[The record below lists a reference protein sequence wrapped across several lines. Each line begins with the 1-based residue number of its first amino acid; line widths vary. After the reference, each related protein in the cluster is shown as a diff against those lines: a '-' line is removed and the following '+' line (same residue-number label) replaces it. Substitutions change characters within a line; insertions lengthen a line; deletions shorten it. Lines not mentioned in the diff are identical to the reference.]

1 MLVFGNDKKN
11 VTISY
16 DETIKKWSDDKAH
29 SITVEQINGFFID
42 GKQVASRA
50 YITSDYGTLSM
61 RNFAANITALNE
73 LVKGNFIAKPKRE
86 KSEKTKAT
94 TTTTT
99 AQAMPITIDELAKVT
114 AVDLPTE
121 CVQAVN
127 LYTLRTHG
135 DTMRT
140 AISVKIDELT
150 AKLAELEGN
159 LENAK
164 KVTPEDAE
172 RKYAQAV
179 AVYKAQ
185 CEKRDAQKAAHKQFL
200 QATKT
205 AVELLGVDYAR
216 AVELFKEKNPDTY
229 ALASAYAQILKN
241 EGK

>member
-16 DETIKKWSDDKAH
+16 DEQTKKWSDDKAH
-29 SITVEQINGFFID
+29 AITVEQVNGFFID
-42 GKQVASRA
+42 GKQVANRA
-50 YITSDYGTLSM
+50 YVTSDYGTLSM
-61 RNFAANITALNE
+61 RNFAENITALNE
-73 LVKGNFIAKPKRE
+73 LVNGNFIAKPKRE

-94 TTTTT
+94 TTTT
-99 AQAMPITIDELAKVT
+99 AQAMPTTIDELAKVT

-135 DTMRT
+135 GTMRT
-140 AISVKIDELT
+140 AITAKIDELN
-150 AKLAELEGN
+150 AKLAELNGN
-159 LENAK
+159 LENARK
-164 KVTPEDAE
+164 ITDEDAE
-172 RKYAQAV
+172 KQYAQAV
-179 AVYKAQ
+179 AIYKAQ
-185 CEKRDAQKAAHKQFL
+185 CEKREAQKAAHKQFL

-205 AVELLGVDYAR
+205 AVELLGVDYEK

-229 ALASAYAQILKN
+229 ALASAYAQVLKN

>member
-16 DETIKKWSDDKAH
+16 DETTKKWSDDKAH
-29 SITVEQINGFFID
+29 AITVEQVNGFFID
-42 GKQVASRA
+42 GKQVANRA
-50 YITSDYGTLSM
+50 YIASDYGTLSL
-61 RNFAANITALNE
+61 RNFAENITALNE
-73 LVKGNFIAKPKRE
+73 LVNGNFIAKPKKE

-94 TTTTT
+94 TT
-99 AQAMPITIDELAKVT
+99 AAVQAIPTTIDELAKVP

-121 CVQAVN
+121 CVQAVE

-140 AISVKIDELT
+140 ALTTKIDELT
-150 AKLAELEGN
+150 ARRAKLEGN
-159 LENAK
+159 LENAR
-164 KVTPEDAE
+164 KVTAEDAE
-172 RKYAQAV
+172 KKYAQAV
-179 AVYKAQ
+179 AIYKAQ
-185 CEKRDAQKAAHKQFL
+185 CEKREAQKAAHKQLL

-205 AVELLGVDYAR
+205 AVELLGVDYAK